1 MAGGRRLVVGD
12 IHGCMKQLEA
22 VLSKSS
28 FDPGRDTLHALGD
41 FCDRGHENL
50 AVIGFLMSLDG
61 LVAVAGNHDM
71 FLMDYLYGGEESRH
85 WVERCGGDV
94 TYRQFRALDG
104 TRKADVADWLCSWPS
119 AIVADTYIMVH
130 GGIPSGWSIDDL
142 LSCQNAARPHD
153 STLDRGGDLAWDRLY
168 FASALAFSRGSAN
181 PPLAPFDTDKTIFVG
196 HTPTDD
202 GLPFFC
208 PHYHLVALDTGCGDG
223 GSVTLMDMDSLEYWQ
238 A

>member
-50 AVIGFLMSLDG
+50 AVIEFLMSLDG

-104 TRKADVADWLCSWPS
+104 TRKADVADWLC
-119 AIVADTYIMVH
+119 
-130 GGIPSGWSIDDL
+130 
-142 LSCQNAARPHD
+142 
-153 STLDRGGDLAWDRLY
+153 
-168 FASALAFSRGSAN
+168 
-181 PPLAPFDTDKTIFVG
+181 
-196 HTPTDD
+196 
-202 GLPFFC
+202 
-208 PHYHLVALDTGCGDG
+208 
-223 GSVTLMDMDSLEYWQ
+223 
-238 A
+238 

>member
-12 IHGCMKQLEA
+12 IHGCMKQLVA
-22 VLSKSS
+22 VLDRAS

-41 FCDRGHENL
+41 FCNRGNGNL
-50 AVIGFLMSLDG
+50 EVIEFLMSLDG

-130 GGIPSGWSIDDL
+130 GGIPAGWTLDDL

-153 STLDRGGDLAWDRLY
+153 STRDRGGDLAWDRLY
-168 FASALAFSRGSAN
+168 YTSALAFSRGSAN
-181 PPLAPFDTDKTIFVG
+181 P
-196 HTPTDD
+196 DD

-223 GSVTLMDMDSLEYWQ
+223 GPVTLMDMDSLEYWQ

>member
-1 MAGGRRLVVGD
+1 MADGRRLVVGD
-12 IHGCMKQLEA
+12 IHGCMKQLMA
-22 VLSKSS
+22 VLTMAS
-28 FDPGRDTLHALGD
+28 FAPGRDTLHSLGD

-50 AVIGFLMSLDG
+50 AVIEFLMSLDG
-61 LVAVAGNHDM
+61 LVAIAGNHDM
-71 FLMDYLYGGEESRH
+71 FLMDYLYGENESRH

-104 TRKADVADWLCSWPS
+104 TRKADVADWLCSWPG

-130 GGIPSGWSIDDL
+130 GGIPAGWTLDDL

-153 STLDRGGDLAWDRLY
+153 STRDRGGDLAWDRLY
-168 FASALAFSRGSAN
+168 YTSALAFSRGSAN

-196 HTPTDD
+196 HTPTND

-223 GSVTLMDMDSLEYWQ
+223 GPVTLMDMDSLEYWQ